1 MQAMAELTCVMCEHA
16 SGNDLGINLIASASA
31 SRSPIALGADG
42 RGPSVIDRRTLLAG
56 MGVVLLATPLA
67 AEAQQLLLD
76 RPTPLLV
83 SADEIYQLALQ
94 RKLPTAAATRAFVN
108 AAVSCPTARILAR
121 CSIAP
126 QCLLTRF

>member
-1 MQAMAELTCVMCEHA
+1 M
-16 SGNDLGINLIASASA
+16 
-31 SRSPIALGADG
+31 
-42 RGPSVIDRRTLLAG
+42 IDRRTLLAG
-56 MGVVLLATPLA
+56 MGAVLLATPLA

-108 AAVSCPTARILAR
+108 AG
-121 CSIAP
+121 
-126 QCLLTRF
+126 CLMSYGEKSWPDVPSRRSVC